1 MYYKLTLFL
10 FVHRWRWSWIGPRS
24 WWLWLR
30 GLQSWWW
37 RRQQQLSLLYYCF
50 LLYFYQCP
58 IMNLYVW
65 YLWQLNSICGY
76 ALMLLKFRYINIV
89 FFIFRNI
96 HSWVLT
102 LCQLMEI
109 SKNLVL
115 VESGRILDST
125 TRLYDTILPEH
136 FRSDSESRIWEPC
149 GKVLFDTG
157 ATTSFISQQ
166 FIIKHGISCT
176 KLETPITILS
186 AGGTIIVTHT
196 K

>member
-76 ALMLLKFRYINIV
+76 ALMLLKFRYINFV
-89 FFIFRNI
+89 FFIFQNI
-96 HSWVLT
+96 HSWVLI
-102 LCQLMEI
+102 LCPLMEI

-136 FRSDSESRIWEPC
+136 FRSDSESRFWQPWYEDSWGVVC
-149 GKVLFDTG
+149 KSQLLNVSKLGLNGLLHVLLL
-157 ATTSFISQQ
+157 ATEALIS
-166 FIIKHGISCT
+166 IDCW
-176 KLETPITILS
+176 L
-186 AGGTIIVTHT
+186 
-196 K
+196 